1 MDDDA
6 RVPESGAHLLASFFA
21 SASIANH
28 PAVRARVPRV
38 RAHLLTYLD
47 TEAERW
53 VTPDEMVLVHAER
66 QLDPVDAVLRVT
78 GVEVVLAALPGFCH
92 PAWLL
97 PATRDARAQLRVV
110 VALRHWVA
118 ERSEHGR
125 GGRAEHGLGGHGQ
138 DPLAGPA
145 VPYLLERVDDAVRRA
160 QATLD
165 RSPAP

>member
-1 MDDDA
+1 WWDADAMDDDA

-21 SASIANH
+21 SASITNH

-97 PATRDARAQLRVV
+97 PSTRDARAQLRVV
-110 VALRHWVA
+110 AAL
-118 ERSEHGR
+118 
-125 GGRAEHGLGGHGQ
+125 
-138 DPLAGPA
+138 
-145 VPYLLERVDDAVRRA
+145 
-160 QATLD
+160 
-165 RSPAP
+165 